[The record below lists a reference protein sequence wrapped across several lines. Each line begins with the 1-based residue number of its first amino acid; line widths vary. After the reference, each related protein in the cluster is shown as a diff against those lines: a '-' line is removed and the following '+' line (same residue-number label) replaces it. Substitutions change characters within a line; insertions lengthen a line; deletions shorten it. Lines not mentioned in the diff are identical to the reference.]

1 MATSTLGSGTLVLAG
16 TTSGTTT
23 VTATA
28 VAGTTTLTLP
38 AATDTLVG
46 KATTDTLTN
55 KTLTAPVVT
64 TTIGVGAATP
74 SASGA
79 GITFPATQS
88 ASTDANTLDD
98 YEEGTWTPSVGGTAT
113 YNTGNTKG
121 FYTKIGRQVTI
132 NFSVQVTSLG
142 TGAADRVINAPF
154 ACSSSINECAGSI
167 SYFDG
172 LATSVVFIAPYIAGN
187 TTQVG
192 IVSTTAAST
201 GVGYNN
207 IFNTASGRI
216 WATVTYFI

>member
-1 MATSTLGSGTLVLAG
+1 MATSTLGSGV
-16 TTSGTTT
+16 
-23 VTATA
+23 
-28 VAGTTTLTLP
+28 
-38 AATDTLVG
+38 
-46 KATTDTLTN
+46 
-55 KTLTAPVVT
+55 
-64 TTIGVGAATP
+64 IGVGGATP

-79 GITFPATQS
+79 GITFPATES

-121 FYTKIGRQVTI
+121 FYTKIGRQVTL
-132 NFSVQVTSLG
+132 NFSVQIASLG

-154 ACSSSINECAGSI
+154 TCSSAINECAGSI

-172 LATSVVFIAPYIAGN
+172 LATSVVYIAPYIQGN
-187 TTQVG
+187 STIVG
-192 IVSTTAAST
+192 IISTTAAST

-207 IFNTASGRI
+207 IFNTSGGRI